1 MPVVVEGYDELMRS
15 LKNFA
20 PALKVELDQ
29 KIEAAMLP
37 IRDKA
42 RGYAPVGR
50 VGGLYNWQKSYR
62 ESKSGLQTPAAAN
75 AYRKFPLYDTEEVV
89 KHIVYKKG
97 PFKKNNYGFSAF
109 SYVGNFSA
117 AGAIYETAGRIS
129 GPDGQKWSGP
139 GGSKNTSR
147 SRNSAAGAQFINNM
161 GGLYG
166 SGNQR
171 GRLIYRAWNESQG
184 KAQDAVLRAIQNTAD
199 NFNKNY
205 LVVGNYAL
213 MAA

>member
-1 MPVVVEGYDELMRS
+1 MRS

-20 PALKVELDQ
+20 PALKVQLDQ

-42 RGYAPVGR
+42 RGFAPVGR

-62 ESKSGLQTPAAAN
+62 ESKSGPQTPAAAN
-75 AYRKFPLYDTEEVV
+75 AYRKFPLYDTQEVTE
-89 KHIVYKKG
+89 HIVYKKG
-97 PFKKNNYGFSAF
+97 SFKKNNFGFSAF
-109 SYVGNFSA
+109 SYVANTSA
-117 AGAIYETAGRIS
+117 AGAIYETSGRKS
-129 GPDGQKWSGP
+129 GASGQIWSGP

-147 SRNSAAGAQFINNM
+147 SRNRNAGAQFINNM

-166 SGNQR
+166 TGNRR
-171 GRLIYRAWNESQG
+171 GRLIYRAWNEDQG

-199 NFNKNY
+199 DFNKNY